1 MWNLC
6 STLLLTALH
15 VVRHQHLISN
25 ALCSNL
31 FQVKKTC
38 FGGHTKQAQK
48 VLLQTHNTACHHFLS
63 SGCKSSCPASSLTF
77 PPPTAPP
84 WSSSTL
90 LTIALSQPGSFFLG
104 IPEAPALLSPIS
116 RSSQRDRINTECSQG
131 IKQPLQK
138 NLSRKSNLDFY
149 DVDSMIPSSKRR
161 CQRVGQKAFHYHSSG
176 WIWNKSRWIA
186 KKLTASFKV

>member
-1 MWNLC
+1 MKSLPFKISLLYILSNT
-6 STLLLTALH
+6 STWSVTHCAPIFSRLRKGGL
-15 VVRHQHLISN
+15 VVIQ
-25 ALCSNL
+25 
-31 FQVKKTC
+31 QQT
-38 FGGHTKQAQK
+38 QK

-63 SGCKSSCPASSLTF
+63 SGCESSCPASSLTF

-84 WSSSTL
+84 WSSSAL
-90 LTIALSQPGSFFLG
+90 LTIALLQPGSFFLG
-104 IPEAPALLSPIS
+104 IPKAPALLSPIS

-138 NLSRKSNLDFY
+138 NLSRKSKLDFY
-149 DVDSMIPSSKRR
+149 DADSMIPSSKRR

-186 KKLTASFKV
+186 KKLVASFKV